1 MPPIIKEMERVLVD
15 DAARVKAQEM
25 SIRIGDAIQKA
36 LVEEGSDQVPLEP
49 IAMALASLCGAFV
62 GAIPEDERSNVLRYI
77 LQILMDK
84 AGVTN
89 ANLAVRTHTGDK
101 LDS

>member
-1 MPPIIKEMERVLVD
+1 MTAISTESRPITEDDERKGNELSV
-15 DAARVKAQEM
+15 
-25 SIRIGDAIQKA
+25 RIGDAVMKA
-36 LVEEGSDQVPLEP
+36 LHAEKGDEVPLEP
-49 IAMALASLCGAFV
+49 IAFALASMCGAFI
-62 GAIPEDERSNVLRYI
+62 GAIPENQRGNVMKIALRI
-77 LQILMDK
+77 LLDK